1 MKELEIF
8 FRKLLLKLLILLN
21 RAEKKQGKLNLTKD
35 SKILFV
41 RLNRIGDALVTTPL
55 IYAVKKEIGCKV
67 YILADSKNYFVFNSP
82 RLADE
87 ILIFEKGFLP
97 LWDLIKRVN
106 NLKFD
111 AVIDLHDDVS
121 TTVSYLLAYIK
132 VPNKV
137 GLQKE
142 SSKLYSQTVPKLDP
156 VANHV
161 VDRVMNLSK
170 VFNMN
175 GYDEEINIRY
185 FPETNAYKKAD
196 TFISNNYPGK
206 KFLVGIN
213 ISAGSEAR
221 FWGIENF
228 RNLVDMLKNYPVDVL
243 LLSST
248 RDLHHAMQICHD
260 RKKIF
265 YSPSF
270 DEFTGMISRIDL
282 LFSPDTATIHL
293 ASIYK
298 KPVFGLYVQ
307 YNTED
312 IIWYPY
318 KSDYEVVVTKDPNLD
333 NVTFESVTRKFI
345 PFLEKQLKNK

>member
-8 FRKLLLKLLILLN
+8 FRKFLLKLLILLKS
-21 RAEKKQGKLNLTKD
+21 AKKKEGMLNLTRD
-35 SKILFV
+35 SKILFI

-67 YILADSKNYFVFNSP
+67 YLLADSKNYFVFNSP
-82 RLADE
+82 QLADE
-87 ILIFEKGFLP
+87 ILIFEKGFFP
-97 LWDLIKRVN
+97 LRDLIKRVN
-106 NLKFD
+106 HLKFD

-121 TTVSYLLAYIK
+121 TTVSYLLACIK
-132 VPNKV
+132 TPNKV

-142 SSKLYSQTVPKLDP
+142 TSKLYTQTVPKLDP
-156 VANHV
+156 RTFHV
-161 VDRVMNLSK
+161 VDRIMNLSK
-170 VFNMN
+170 IFNMN
-175 GYDEEINIRY
+175 GYAEETNIKY
-185 FPETNAYKKAD
+185 FPEENALQKAE
-196 TFISNNYPGK
+196 TFTKNNFPDN

-213 ISAGSEAR
+213 ISAGNEAR

-228 RNLVDMLKNYPVDVL
+228 RKICELLKNFPVDIL
-243 LLSST
+243 ILSST
-248 RDLHHAMQICHD
+248 RDLNHALQICHD

-270 DEFTGMISRIDL
+270 DEFTGMISKIDL

-293 ASIYK
+293 ASLYR

-318 KSDYEVVVTKDPNLD
+318 KSDYKVIVTKEPNLD
-333 NVTFESVTRKFI
+333 NVTYENVAEKFI

>member
-8 FRKLLLKLLILLN
+8 FRKLLLKLLILMN

-67 YILADSKNYFVFNSP
+67 YILADSKNYFIFNSP
-82 RLADE
+82 KLADE
-87 ILIFEKGFLP
+87 ILIFEKGFFP
-97 LWDLIKRVN
+97 LWDLIRRVN
-106 NLKFD
+106 RLKFD

-121 TTVSYLLAYIK
+121 TTVSYLLAYIR

-142 SSKLYSQTVPKLDP
+142 NSKLYSQTVPKLDP
-156 VANHV
+156 VTNHV

-170 VFNMN
+170 LFSMN
-175 GYDEEINIRY
+175 GYNEEINIRY
-185 FPETNAYKKAD
+185 FPEATAYKKAD
-196 TFISNNYPGK
+196 TFISNNYPDK

-213 ISAGSEAR
+213 ISAGNEAR

-228 RNLVDMLKNYPVDVL
+228 RNLFDLLKNYPVDIL
-243 LLSST
+243 ILSST
-248 RDLHHAMQICHD
+248 RDLHYALQICHD

-333 NVTFESVTRKFI
+333 NVTFESVTQKFI
-345 PFLEKQLKNK
+345 LFFEKHFKNK